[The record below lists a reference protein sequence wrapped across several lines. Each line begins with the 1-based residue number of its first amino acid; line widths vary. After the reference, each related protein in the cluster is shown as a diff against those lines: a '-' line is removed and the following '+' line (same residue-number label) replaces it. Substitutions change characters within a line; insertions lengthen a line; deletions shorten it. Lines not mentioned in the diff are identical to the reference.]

1 MKSRNFL
8 RRRYANGFHDRQDAG
23 EALAVALSDYA
34 AEPDLLVIGLARGG
48 VPVAAVVADRLGAAL
63 DVAVVRK
70 LGVPGHEELALGAIT
85 RDRMVVN
92 DQLIADLGVGQRD
105 IDAIVERERRELD
118 RRELAYRRGRPPLH
132 AAGRTVLLV
141 DDGVATGATMRVA
154 ALATRD
160 SGAAR
165 VIVAV
170 PTAPAS
176 ISEVFGGIADDVVC
190 VQTPRPFFA
199 VGQSYRQFGQVPDD
213 DVTAALAR
221 GVS

>member
-8 RRRYANGFHDRQDAG
+8 RRRYANGFLDRQDAG
-23 EALAVALSDYA
+23 EALAAALSEFT

-48 VPVAAVVADRLGAAL
+48 VPVAAVVADRLGATL
-63 DVAVVRK
+63 EVAVVRK

-92 DQLIADLGVGQRD
+92 DRLIADLGVGQQD
-105 IDAIVERERRELD
+105 IEAIVERERQELD
-118 RRELAYRRGRPPLH
+118 RREIAYRQGRPPVPV
-132 AAGRTVLLV
+132 AGRTVLLV

-154 ALATRD
+154 VLATRD

-165 VIVAV
+165 VIVGV
-170 PTAPAS
+170 PTAPATV
-176 ISEVFGGIADDVVC
+176 SEVFDGIADDVVC
-190 VQTPRPFFA
+190 VHTPRPFYA
-199 VGQSYRQFGQVPDD
+199 VGQSYRQFGQVPDA

-221 GVS
+221 G